1 MMTQKSRHKEKSKFK
16 ERDNNKRRLKRKSNL
31 VIPKENKEVKEVVVL
46 ISHVRRPVK
55 EEGGEVINSEVKV
68 NQGNSSKIRE
78 VMQLLKRQKIFTAS
92 PADLN

>member
-46 ISHVRRPVK
+46 ISHVRRLVK